1 MRAIPLMVLLVVA
14 ACGSAA
20 PEPAAAIEAYTPES
34 LDPNDDRLDDLTI
47 TISYDD
53 GDGDLGG
60 GVATITDCRAADIA
74 TVLELP
80 PIASPEGVEAGVHI
94 TGTLDLVVAD
104 VDDLTPT
111 GTPPACAELG
121 APALAAGEVAFCVVL
136 TDAGGVSGPG
146 DCTTAIPITAA
157 L

>member
-1 MRAIPLMVLLVVA
+1 MRAIPILFLLLA
-14 ACGSAA
+14 ACSGSAA

-47 TISYDD
+47 TVSYDD

-80 PIASPEGVEAGVHI
+80 PIASDEGVEAGVHI

-104 VDDLTPT
+104 VDDLTAS
-111 GTPPACAELG
+111 GTPPICGELG
-121 APALAAGEVAFCVVL
+121 APALAPGQVAFCVVL
-136 TDAGGVSGPG
+136 TDAGGVTGPG
-146 DCTTAIPITAA
+146 DCTAAIPIAAA